1 MTARTLADMTP
12 AERAECVGMW
22 SADGPDQAIIGQV
35 NAHGVALLIYP
46 DTRQTRVT
54 NPHEVKPRFDL
65 PRAWTPDGKPVPG
78 DSEHAVGYVLEY
90 ADGQKDCRPRYR
102 EDSRQS
108 ALRAAEDMKDDGY
121 VAMRRF
127 VTGWEEA

>member
-1 MTARTLADMTP
+1 MWCDNLVSTEKFPSPVVLACVQAGSCWILHTTL
-12 AERAECVGMW
+12 
-22 SADGPDQAIIGQV
+22 
-35 NAHGVALLIYP
+35 HGDSSHFPLDAVA
-46 DTRQTRVT
+46 
-54 NPHEVKPRFDL
+54 PRLDL
-65 PRAWTPDGKPVPG
+65 PRAWTPNGQPVPG
-78 DSEHAVGYVLEY
+78 DCEYAVGHVVEY

-127 VTGWEEA
+127 IIGWEEV